1 MNAVRVLPHVAVA
14 LERRVAVV
22 ALETSV
28 LSQGLPV
35 PYNAQCASRMVRAVE
50 SRGAVAALTAVA
62 RGIATLGLTDEELAR
77 FLARDGVRK
86 VGSRDLGACIVQGAD
101 GATTVAASLT
111 IARAAGIEV
120 MATGGIGGVHRGAPF
135 DESGDLTAL
144 SRTPVIVVCAGAKS
158 ILDLPATLERLE
170 TLGVPVI
177 GFGTDELPGF
187 FTRTTGLR
195 VPQRSDSAAEIAR
208 IAHAHWA
215 LGERSAVLVVEL
227 PGFFAMNTGLALTAQ
242 LDTPE
247 QIAAAWLAH
256 RAVGCR
262 SAMLV
267 VQPPPADTALDRAMV
282 DAAVQ
287 GAVRDAD
294 AAGIRGSALT
304 PFLLGAVL
312 AATGGRSL
320 PANLALLES
329 NAGLAADIAV
339 ACAAA
344 GACGPAYADNG
355 LARGAG

>member
-14 LERRVAVV
+14 LERRAAVV

-62 RGIATLGLTDEELAR
+62 RGIATLGLTNEELAR

-215 LGERSAVLVVEL
+215 LGERSAVLVV
-227 PGFFAMNTGLALTAQ
+227 
-242 LDTPE
+242 
-247 QIAAAWLAH
+247 
-256 RAVGCR
+256 
-262 SAMLV
+262 
-267 VQPPPADTALDRAMV
+267 QPPPADTALDRAMV

>member
-1 MNAVRVLPHVAVA
+1 MRNSESTATMNAVRVLPHVAVA

-215 LGERSAVLVVEL
+215 LGERSAVLVV
-227 PGFFAMNTGLALTAQ
+227 
-242 LDTPE
+242 
-247 QIAAAWLAH
+247 
-256 RAVGCR
+256 
-262 SAMLV
+262 
-267 VQPPPADTALDRAMV
+267 QPPPADTALDRAMV

>member
-215 LGERSAVLVVEL
+215 LGERSAVLVV
-227 PGFFAMNTGLALTAQ
+227 
-242 LDTPE
+242 
-247 QIAAAWLAH
+247 
-256 RAVGCR
+256 
-262 SAMLV
+262 
-267 VQPPPADTALDRAMV
+267 QPPPADTALDRAMV